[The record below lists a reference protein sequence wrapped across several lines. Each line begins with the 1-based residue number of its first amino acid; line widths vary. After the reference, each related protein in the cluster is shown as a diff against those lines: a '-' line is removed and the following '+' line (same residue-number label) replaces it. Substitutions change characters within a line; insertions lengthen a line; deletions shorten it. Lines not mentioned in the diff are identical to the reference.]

1 MKRFLKACM
10 FVALISFLASCKKD
24 DDNAA
29 APPRDFHE
37 QYASEKDS
45 ILKYLKTHYIKSVDA
60 EFNIEL
66 DSITATNPHTSIW
79 DQTEYP
85 LDSITVNL
93 SRLVAYKD
101 TKNTVDYKVYYI
113 KLNQGGGIKPTR
125 GDNMLVAYRG
135 TRLDDTQFDYN
146 PYPQSLFSMAGV
158 VEGWQEVLQLFN
170 GGIYV
175 DEPNSPN
182 PARYTNYGAGVM
194 FIPSGLGYYNQVSG
208 NLGSYQSM
216 VFTFKMYQVQ
226 YGDLDNDGI
235 ESRYE
240 NDPADPTKDLGMV
253 DTDGDNIPD
262 YLDADDDG
270 DGVATRYE
278 IRIPNT
284 TPIQYYTFD
293 NIPTCTGGTRK
304 KHLDP
309 ACY

>member
-1 MKRFLKACM
+1 
-10 FVALISFLASCKKD
+10 
-24 DDNAA
+24 
-29 APPRDFHE
+29 
-37 QYASEKDS
+37 
-45 ILKYLKTHYIKSVDA
+45 
-60 EFNIEL
+60 
-66 DSITATNPHTSIW
+66 
-79 DQTEYP
+79 
-85 LDSITVNL
+85 
-93 SRLVAYKD
+93 
-101 TKNTVDYKVYYI
+101 
-113 KLNQGGGIKPTR
+113 
-125 GDNMLVAYRG
+125 MLVAYRG

-270 DGVATRYE
+270 EHNDAREVHLVLDGVEGHGAQTRSTGLRAPLPRSKAKPKAVAATPASRPGSVADQQA
-278 IRIPNT
+278 RARGFALDLNA
-284 TPIQYYTFD
+284 
-293 NIPTCTGGTRK
+293 GGPDGEDAEFGR
-304 KHLDP
+304 
-309 ACY
+309 AA